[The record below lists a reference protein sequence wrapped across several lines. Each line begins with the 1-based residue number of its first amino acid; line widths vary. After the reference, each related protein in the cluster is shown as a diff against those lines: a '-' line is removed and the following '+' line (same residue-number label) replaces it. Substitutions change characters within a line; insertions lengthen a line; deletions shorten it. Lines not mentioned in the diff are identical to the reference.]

1 MISKLKSIVYV
12 LMVFSFFIVTK
23 EQIAA
28 SEQGSAN
35 VGLSNISVDKYREMV
50 ADEERILDGLKN
62 LLELRQNEDLHDKD
76 TAVELINKNE
86 NISINRKNVNYGIVL
101 YSIKADL
108 VSIDEILQALV
119 SESGKKKI
127 IIDEDIDKEELS
139 SIISIDMDSAP
150 FSDIIDVVLGAKGFE
165 TIVSEDLVF
174 VTLPVKLNMS
184 SYGYYREKAI
194 QAYQKAMIKYPDY
207 KEIARAY
214 YELGNFYLALDLPT
228 IALQEYKTVVINY
241 PDHPLAKESM
251 FKEGK
256 CFEMLDDLDNAR
268 ECYLD
273 YVQRNPQASNVDD
286 TYLIIGDLW
295 GKQKNYDMAIEIYNY
310 VIAEYHDSG
319 TAMHAQMRL
328 GNTYLDA
335 GDYSSALQVFLNMKK
350 EYLTK
355 DHQSKPSEHI
365 AENISLE
372 HQLEK
377 GSSTFQKERVGNNSL
392 EPSRLT
398 LPDKLHYELE
408 YQIGNCY
415 SLLGQYRDAIK
426 TLSDFVFY
434 EKSGDMLD
442 KSYYKLADCFFE
454 SEDFLT
460 AFQLY
465 KSALAG
471 YPNSKFSAHGL
482 LYSGKS
488 LRQMKML
495 DNAVEVLN
503 QGLSQYHDSIYAE
516 RMKFEIGLCHLDDEN
531 SKRAFDIF
539 EGIIWRKKNK
549 ELVVKSYIY
558 MGVCLMQDKQFE
570 KAIESLKEAFNGEMT
585 EKQRNWV
592 FELTGNCYSELGLL
606 EKAVKAYQQD
616 I

>member
-23 EQIAA
+23 EQIGA

-35 VGLSNISVDKYREMV
+35 VGLSNISVDKYKEMV

-62 LLELRQNEDLHDKD
+62 LLELRQKEDLHDKD
-76 TAVELINKNE
+76 TAVELIDKNE
-86 NISINRKNVNYGIVL
+86 NISIKRKNANYGIVL

-150 FSDIIDVVLGAKGFE
+150 FADIIDVVLGAKGFE
-165 TIVSEDLVF
+165 TIVSEGLVF

-251 FKEGK
+251 FNEGK
-256 CFEMLDDLDNAR
+256 CFEMLYDLDNAR

-273 YVQRNPQASNVDD
+273 YVQRNPQAPNVDD

-295 GKQKNYDMAIEIYNY
+295 EKQKNYDMAIEIYNY
-310 VIAEYHDSG
+310 VITEYRDSD

-372 HQLEK
+372 HQLKK
-377 GSSTFQKERVGNNSL
+377 GSSTFQKDRLGNNRL
-392 EPSRLT
+392 EPSRLI

-426 TLSDFVFY
+426 ALSDFVFY

-465 KSALAG
+465 KSALAE

-495 DNAVEVLN
+495 DNAVEILN
-503 QGLSQYHDSIYAE
+503 QGLSQHHDGVYAE
-516 RMKFEIGLCHLDDEN
+516 RIKLEIGLCYLDDEN

-539 EGIIWRKKNK
+539 EGITGRKKNK
-549 ELVVKSYIY
+549 DLVVKSFIY

-570 KAIESLKEAFNGEMT
+570 KAIESFKEAFNGEMT
-585 EKQRNWV
+585 EKQRNWA